1 MRCEFVKFSTYK
13 HTEKSV
19 VVRRVGY
26 GVGKRR
32 EERREDS
39 PRKEKLAC
47 SKKAVLSANEYT
59 NESAKSAKCSTLVH
73 KRSECPLLHGVAVGV
88 KQKKR

>member
-1 MRCEFVKFSTYK
+1 MMRCEFVKFSTYK

-32 EERREDS
+32 EERREES

-59 NESAKSAKCSTLVH
+59 NEILSVGQIGQMLYSRTQAK
-73 KRSECPLLHGVAVGV
+73 
-88 KQKKR
+88 